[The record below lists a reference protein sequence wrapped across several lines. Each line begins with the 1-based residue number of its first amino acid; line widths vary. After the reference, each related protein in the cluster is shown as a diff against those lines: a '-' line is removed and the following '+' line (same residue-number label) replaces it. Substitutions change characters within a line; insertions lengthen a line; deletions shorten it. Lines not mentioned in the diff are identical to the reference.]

1 MLHPRLSKQKK
12 TQNVTSVTTCIPRVA
27 SHLVEVVALLA
38 VFNTRIRLI
47 IPQDTRVIQVTNPRV
62 IETASRTVAVGTR
75 VIDSERI
82 VVGD

>member
-47 IPQDTRVIQVTNPRV
+47 IPQDARVIQVTNPRV
-62 IETASRTVAVGTR
+62 IVTR
-75 VIDSERI
+75 GVTGAEHTRDIA
-82 VVGD
+82 GD